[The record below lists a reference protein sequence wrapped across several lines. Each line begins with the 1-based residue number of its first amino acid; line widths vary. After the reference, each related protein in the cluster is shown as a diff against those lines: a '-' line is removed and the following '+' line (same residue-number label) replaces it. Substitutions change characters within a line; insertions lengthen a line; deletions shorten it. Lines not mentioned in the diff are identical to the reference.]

1 MAGPDLFLVLHLTS
15 EGGKE
20 SHPVVVLMP
29 RFSINGEKRE
39 EKLSWKKEK
48 ESSGSCGLLSFFFS
62 PIFSFDQSVLSALKG
77 KEGGR
82 KFLFSLFH
90 PRLR

>member
-29 RFSINGEKRE
+29 RFSINREKRE
-39 EKLSWKKEK
+39 KLSRKKEK

-62 PIFSFDQSVLSALKG
+62 PIFSFDQSVLSASKG
-77 KEGGR
+77 KEEGR